1 MSNEPDAAVRYEVAD
16 ATARLTINRPDRRNA
31 LSEEVLAGLIDGL
44 SRASSDEAA
53 RVVVIT
59 GAGEKVFCAGGD
71 LGSVPSGSLLNR
83 RAQQGRLIQLV
94 NASQGCG
101 KPTVARV
108 NGHALG
114 GGLALVLAC
123 DLAVASADAKLGT
136 PEINLGLFPMMLMSL
151 LIRHVGRKRA
161 LEMMFTGERVSATE
175 ARDLGM
181 VNQVAAA
188 DDLDAAVSKL
198 CGRLSSK
205 SPAVLA
211 LGKEAFYATADL
223 SQQDALPR
231 LRDMLTLNTMLEDAA
246 EGVMAF
252 FQKRDPQWKGR

>member
-1 MSNEPDAAVRYEVAD
+1 MSNEPDVAVLYEVTD

-31 LSEEVLAGLIDGL
+31 LSEEVLAGLIHGL
-44 SRASSDEAA
+44 SQASSDEAA

-71 LGSVPSGSLLNR
+71 LGSLPSGSLLDR
-83 RAQQGRLIQLV
+83 RAQQGRLIDLVDQL
-94 NASQGCG
+94 QRCG

-114 GGLALVLAC
+114 GGLALTLAC
-123 DLAVASADAKLGT
+123 DLAVASEDAKLGT

-151 LIRHVGRKRA
+151 LVRHVGRKRA
-161 LEMMFTGERVSATE
+161 LEMMLTGERVIASE
-175 ARDLGM
+175 ACEMGM

-188 DDLDAAVSKL
+188 EDLDDAVSEL
-198 CGRLSSK
+198 CGRIASK

-246 EGVMAF
+246 EGVTAF
-252 FQKRDPQWKGR
+252 FQKRDPEWKGR